1 MHIGVALRAG
11 KPAASRKAQMQE
23 RSALLRRVGN
33 RASGGITGIGKRG
46 KRMLSWHS
54 VALPSVAPIVNP
66 SRAAS
71 LLQGVLNALGQ
82 EKQRC
87 ARRSARCGLLGQQ
100 FSLLATNDGS
110 RPSLLQNRTGLV
122 QM

>member
-1 MHIGVALRAG
+1 VW
-11 KPAASRKAQMQE
+11 PFVQASLQPIAKRKYEE
-23 RSALLRRVGN
+23 RSALLRQAGN
-33 RASGGITGIGKRG
+33 RASGGCSSIGKRG

-82 EKQRC
+82 EKQL
-87 ARRSARCGLLGQQ
+87 SA
-100 FSLLATNDGS
+100 
-110 RPSLLQNRTGLV
+110 
-122 QM
+122 